1 MPDDEKLKELPDD
14 VKAII
19 KSMQE
24 SNKKEIETLK
34 QDIQTLQEEKKQLK
48 EDIKNIS
55 KNPEKELTFKD
66 YAKIFM
72 EGLN

>member
-1 MPDDEKLKELPDD
+1 MDDEKIKDLPDD

-19 KSMQE
+19 KSMQDTNNKQIE
-24 SNKKEIETLK
+24 SLK
-34 QDIQTLQEEKKQLK
+34 NDIQTLQEEKKQLK
-48 EDIKNIS
+48 EDIKNLS
-55 KNPEKELTFKD
+55 KTPEKELTFKD